1 MPFAGTH
8 FLASVISFTFDGI
21 AVPPWDVRYAGA
33 APCCAGLYQFT
44 VRLPPTLPDGNAPVI
59 ATVQGVATP
68 AGPYLTV
75 RRRR

>member
-1 MPFAGTH
+1 MPFAETH
-8 FLASVISFTFDGI
+8 FLASEISFTFDGI

-44 VRLPPTLPDGNAPVI
+44 VRVPVVVPDGYIPVI

>member
-1 MPFAGTH
+1 MPFAETH
-8 FLASVISFTFDGI
+8 FLAGEISFTFGGI
-21 AVPPWDVRYAGA
+21 AVPPWDVSYAGA

-44 VRLPPTLPDGNAPVI
+44 VRVPVVVPDGHIPVI